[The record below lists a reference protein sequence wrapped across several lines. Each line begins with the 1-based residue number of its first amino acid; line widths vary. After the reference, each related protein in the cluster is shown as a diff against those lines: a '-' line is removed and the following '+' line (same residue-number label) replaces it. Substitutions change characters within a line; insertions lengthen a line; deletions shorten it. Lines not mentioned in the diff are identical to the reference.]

1 MLSVVREESRRSQVK
16 SLAVAHPPPLGRP
29 PAREIGR
36 ARRGTT
42 GMAGS
47 KPRGA
52 VEKVRVPV
60 ATRIPTGSKTPGG
73 AGTQTNKTGPVQKQ
87 RMTGNGPT
95 DRAHH
100 AQANPRPCLGPH
112 THTAAGSWAAQGS
125 RPPAQPRTHN
135 PCHAAV
141 AAAALRHSPCPRRRC
156 PCPSFGAVAAAPKEY
171 RRVDGREVVKPGT
184 VRVNQRP

>member
-73 AGTQTNKTGPVQKQ
+73 AGTPTNKTGPVQKQ

-125 RPPAQPRTHN
+125 RPPAQPRTTTLATRPLPPRPFATH
-135 PCHAAV
+135 PAL
-141 AAAALRHSPCPRRRC
+141 AAAALALPSGPWPRPRRNTVG
-156 PCPSFGAVAAAPKEY
+156 SM
-171 RRVDGREVVKPGT
+171 VVKS
-184 VRVNQRP
+184 

>member
-87 RMTGNGPT
+87 RMTGNGPSAP
-95 DRAHH
+95 RASK
-100 AQANPRPCLGPH
+100 P
-112 THTAAGSWAAQGS
+112 TAVS
-125 RPPAQPRTHN
+125 RPTHAHSGRLMGCSRVEAIGTTQNPQPLPRGRCRRGPSPLTL
-135 PCHAAV
+135 PSPPLPLPPLSSL
-141 AAAALRHSPCPRRRC
+141 AAAT
-156 PCPSFGAVAAAPKEY
+156 APKE
-171 RRVDGREVVKPGT
+171 
-184 VRVNQRP
+184 